1 MAILFLPLVAAAA
14 AAALTVSKLALVL
27 VGVVVVVVVSMDGN
41 GGGKGVVNEVRGK
54 QSMLGGGGVIAPILV
69 AEEMAKSIEG
79 TKRGG
84 GERGVAAAA
93 AGSFG

>member
-1 MAILFLPLVAAAA
+1 
-14 AAALTVSKLALVL
+14 
-27 VGVVVVVVVSMDGN
+27 MDDN
-41 GGGKGVVNEVRGK
+41 GGGEGVVNEARGK

-84 GERGVAAAA
+84 GERGVVAVVAAAV
-93 AGSFG
+93 GYFG